1 MPCNTIQIN
10 KIQFNLDKLNEA
22 LFKAVLKEAGALNI
36 CFQGDAQGHK
46 VAGFTLDGSACI
58 VRDNTLYSQAAN
70 TGEIA
75 DRIKRLYSKAV
86 VQGAA
91 AANGWHVQQIS
102 EYEYNI
108 IRN

>member
-22 LFKAVLKEAGALNI
+22 LLKAVLKEAGALNI
-36 CFQGDAQGHK
+36 YFQSDAQGHK
-46 VAGFTLDGSACI
+46 TADFALDGSAFI
-58 VRDNTLYSQAAN
+58 IRDNTLYSQAAN
-70 TGEIA
+70 TGEVA

>member
-22 LFKAVLKEAGALNI
+22 LLKAVLKDMGASVSIFNSDSLGRKTTSFN
-36 CFQGDAQGHK
+36 
-46 VAGFTLDGSACI
+46 LDGSVFI
-58 VRDNTLYSQAAN
+58 IRDNTLYGQAVN
-70 TGEIA
+70 VGEIG
-75 DRIKRLYSKAV
+75 DKIKRAYSAAV